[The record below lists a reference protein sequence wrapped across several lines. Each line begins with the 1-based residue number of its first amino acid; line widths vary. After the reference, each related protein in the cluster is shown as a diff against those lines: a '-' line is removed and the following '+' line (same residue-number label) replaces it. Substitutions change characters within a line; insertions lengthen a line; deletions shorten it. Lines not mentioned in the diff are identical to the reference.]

1 MRRLLILAFV
11 GLCSITAD
19 GFAQAPNAQQQI
31 KAATSPAPEDRRAE
45 ATVLGYNENGEMVML
60 RKGANDLVCLADD
73 PSDERLHVVCY
84 QRDLEPFMK
93 RGRELAAEGKN
104 RAESRAQRKA
114 EIEAGTLPIP
124 DQPSVLYSLTGE
136 LNTYDPATGTVDGA
150 APLYVVYI
158 PYATPESTGLSTS
171 APGPGAPWV
180 MDPGEPWAHI
190 MVVPPRQ

>member
-1 MRRLLILAFV
+1 MRSLLLVALVGCWGTTASGLAQV
-11 GLCSITAD
+11 PD
-19 GFAQAPNAQQQI
+19 VDAQVN
-31 KAATSPAPEDRRAE
+31 AATAPAPEDRRDG
-45 ATVLGYNENGEMVML
+45 ATVLGYNSLGELVTL
-60 RKGANDLVCLADD
+60 REGTNDLLCLADD

-124 DQPSVLYSLTGE
+124 DQPSALYSLTGE
-136 LNTYDPATGTVDGA
+136 LSTYDPATGAIDGA

-171 APGPGAPWV
+171 APGPGAPWL

-190 MVVPPRQ
+190 MVVSPRQ